1 MKYKIFQRIIKN
13 ILQHL
18 EMSYE
23 EMFDKSNK
31 PDSVRARQLLY
42 YLCNKRGMG
51 ATEIQNYMEKEGY
64 VVASHSTILYGID
77 LIKKLLSEDTDFN
90 LITLRLQEIED
101 FA

>member
-13 ILQHL
+13 ILEHL

-51 ATEIQNYMEKEGY
+51 ATEIQNYPQN
-64 VVASHSTILYGID
+64 S
-77 LIKKLLSEDTDFN
+77 KLKLKTQHLNSKLKFRTSGKQPEN
-90 LITLRLQEIED
+90 SLN
-101 FA
+101 

>member
-31 PDSVRARQLLY
+31 PDSVRNAPITPTAVHRV
-42 YLCNKRGMG
+42 R
-51 ATEIQNYMEKEGY
+51 AMEPVK
-64 VVASHSTILYGID
+64 
-77 LIKKLLSEDTDFN
+77 
-90 LITLRLQEIED
+90 
-101 FA
+101 